1 MSEKKVKITEKAFTD
16 FTGVMF
22 RTSFTKSVS
31 DHPVNE
37 RMQNRITAAMRAVPM
52 EPTVAVTGVSVSP
65 KSASVEVKKTVQL
78 TATVA
83 PAGATNK
90 KVTWASKNAEF
101 ATVDAATG
109 LVTGVAEG
117 LQQLKAQPQTAAIKQ
132 PKLFKLQQ
140 LQPDSVTRGG
150 SGHPVQRKTHETSK
164 NSSSGTSVPWIHGHP
179 VRRLL

>member
-90 KVTWASKNAEF
+90 
-101 ATVDAATG
+101 
-109 LVTGVAEG
+109 
-117 LQQLKAQPQTAAIKQ
+117 
-132 PKLFKLQQ
+132 
-140 LQPDSVTRGG
+140 
-150 SGHPVQRKTHETSK
+150 
-164 NSSSGTSVPWIHGHP
+164 
-179 VRRLL
+179 

>member
-37 RMQNRITAAMRAVPM
+37 RMQNRITAAMRAVPV
-52 EPTVAVTGVSVSP
+52 EPTIAVTGVSVSP

-117 LQQLKAQPQTAAIKQ
+117 TATIEVTTADGSHKATATIQ
-132 PKLFKLQQ
+132 
-140 LQPDSVTRGG
+140 
-150 SGHPVQRKTHETSK
+150 
-164 NSSSGTSVPWIHGHP
+164 VPAAAA
-179 VRRLL
+179 

>member
-101 ATVDAATG
+101 ATV
-109 LVTGVAEG
+109 
-117 LQQLKAQPQTAAIKQ
+117 
-132 PKLFKLQQ
+132 
-140 LQPDSVTRGG
+140 
-150 SGHPVQRKTHETSK
+150 
-164 NSSSGTSVPWIHGHP
+164 
-179 VRRLL
+179 

>member
-1 MSEKKVKITEKAFTD
+1 
-16 FTGVMF
+16 MF

-83 PAGATNK
+83 PAGAGK
-90 KVTWASKNAEF
+90 EDYLGVENAEF

-117 LQQLKAQPQTAAIKQ
+117 TATIEVSRPQTATIKQ
-132 PKLFKLQQ
+132 PQLFKF
-140 LQPDSVTRGG
+140 
-150 SGHPVQRKTHETSK
+150 
-164 NSSSGTSVPWIHGHP
+164 
-179 VRRLL
+179 RLAAA

>member
-1 MSEKKVKITEKAFTD
+1 
-16 FTGVMF
+16 MF

-65 KSASVEVKKTVQL
+65 KSASVEVKKRFNSRLPWGLLVLPTRKL
-78 TATVA
+78 R
-83 PAGATNK
+83 
-90 KVTWASKNAEF
+90 ASKNAEF

-117 LQQLKAQPQTAAIKQ
+117 TATIEVTTADGSHKATATVQVTAAAA
-132 PKLFKLQQ
+132 
-140 LQPDSVTRGG
+140 
-150 SGHPVQRKTHETSK
+150 
-164 NSSSGTSVPWIHGHP
+164 
-179 VRRLL
+179 